1 MFQCWSYFYLK
12 LNFISF
18 RCLVNTK
25 LRQQQLVN
33 CKIYENKNGLI
44 FDEAS
49 TKRDLIVHVLFT
61 VYGEQFILFL
71 PFRAA
76 PESCEA
82 EPSRSR
88 QGWCFFF
95 LGALPHSSWQKAGS
109 KPCGAGSQ
117 IPPSP
122 ADLLLGS
129 NVGSVLQAED
139 VVWGVLLLSSYSFF
153 IFPDSLY
160 SSWGRPCSSTV
171 WAVAALWDGNADGI
185 VKCSQLLAAW
195 LLTAQTS
202 LLLGPRLL
210 SQAFPGVLNQ
220 PECGGTVWDCPA
232 CELHCG
238 LQHWR
243 SFLRSGWTGGGIL
256 CCRWVEDK
264 ACWMTSE

>member
-1 MFQCWSYFYLK
+1 MYYLRSMGNNLSCFYL
-12 LNFISF
+12 L
-18 RCLVNTK
+18 
-25 LRQQQLVN
+25 
-33 CKIYENKNGLI
+33 
-44 FDEAS
+44 
-49 TKRDLIVHVLFT
+49 
-61 VYGEQFILFL
+61 EQPRRAVKQSHLGAGRVDVSSSWGLFL
-71 PFRAA
+71 TVAGRRQVASPVVLAA
-76 PESCEA
+76 
-82 EPSRSR
+82 
-88 QGWCFFF
+88 
-95 LGALPHSSWQKAGS
+95 K
-109 KPCGAGSQ
+109 

-210 SQAFPGVLNQ
+210 SQAFPGVLHQ